1 MKIIKIL
8 NNNAVIAADSSLH
21 EQVMMGKGLAFQKRV
36 GEEVDAERVEKV
48 FSLQGS
54 ALNARLSELLA
65 EIPLDVL
72 TTTEKIIELAQT
84 RLGEKLGNNLY
95 IALTDHC
102 HFALERFKQGI
113 SLPNGLLWEIKRV
126 YHREFAVSLE
136 ALDIIEQR
144 LGVRLPEDEAGYI
157 AQHLV
162 KGQLRGEMSE
172 VVQITKIIQQIMHI
186 VKYQLRLDYRED
198 TLSYHRFI
206 THLKFFAQ
214 RMLSQSLV
222 QSDDESLHDEVKNL
236 YPQAWRCVMK
246 VEIYIHKNYQ
256 YALTKEEKMFLAIHI
271 ERVRKETLT
280 HRNSSSVD

>member
-8 NNNAVIAADSSLH
+8 NNNAVIAVDESLH
-21 EQVMMGKGLAFQKRV
+21 EQVMMGKGLAFQKRI
-36 GEEVDAERVEKV
+36 GEHLDMQRVEKV
-48 FSLQGS
+48 FSLKGND
-54 ALNARLSELLA
+54 LNNRLSELLA
-65 EIPLDVL
+65 EIPLEVL
-72 TTTEKIIELAQT
+72 TTTEKILELAES

-113 SLPNGLLWEIKRV
+113 SLPNALLWEIRRV
-126 YHREFAVSLE
+126 YHREFAVSLD

-162 KGQLRGEMSE
+162 KGQLKGEMAE
-172 VVQITKIIQQIMHI
+172 VVQVTRVIQQIMHI

-206 THLKFFAQ
+206 THLKYFAQ
-214 RMLSQSLV
+214 RMLSRSLV
-222 QSDDESLHDEVKNL
+222 RNEDESLHDEVKNA
-236 YPQAWRCVMK
+236 YPLAWQCVQK
-246 VEIYIHKNYQ
+246 VERHIEQQFRYV
-256 YALTKEEKMFLAIHI
+256 LTKEEKMFLAIHI
-271 ERVRKETLT
+271 ERVRKETLAHT
-280 HRNSSSVD
+280 DQDPL

>member
-8 NNNAVIAADSSLH
+8 NNNAVIAVDDSLH

-36 GEEVDAERVEKV
+36 GERLDMSQVEKI
-48 FSLQGS
+48 FSLQGN

-65 EIPLDVL
+65 EIPLEVL
-72 TTTEKIIELAQT
+72 TTTEKIIDLAQS
-84 RLGEKLGNNLY
+84 RLGQQLGNNLY

-102 HFALERFKQGI
+102 HFALERFRQGI
-113 SLPNGLLWEIKRV
+113 SLPNALLWDIKRV

-162 KGQLRGEMSE
+162 KGQLQGEMSE
-172 VVQITKIIQQIMHI
+172 VVQVTRIIQQIMHI

-198 TLSYHRFI
+198 SLSYHRFI

-214 RMLSQSLV
+214 RMLSSKLV
-222 QSDDESLHDEVKNL
+222 RNEDESLHDEVKNL
-236 YPQAWRCVMK
+236 YPQAYQCVLT
-246 VEIYIHKNYQ
+246 VERHIQKNYL
-256 YALTKEEKMFLAIHI
+256 YALTKEEKMFLTIHI
-271 ERVRKETLT
+271 ERVRKETL
-280 HRNSSSVD
+280 NQPAVEGE

>member
-8 NNNAVIAADSSLH
+8 NNNAVIAVDETLH

-36 GEEVDAERVEKV
+36 GELLDVALVEKV
-48 FSLQGS
+48 FSLKNN
-54 ALNARLSELLA
+54 ALNGRLSELLA

-72 TTTEKIIELAQT
+72 TTTEKIIDLAEA
-84 RLGEKLGNNLY
+84 RLGERLSNNLY

-102 HFALERFKQGI
+102 HFAIERFKQGI
-113 SLPNGLLWEIKRV
+113 SLPNGLLWDIKRV
-126 YHREFAVSLE
+126 YHREFTVSLE

-162 KGQLRGEMSE
+162 KGQLKGEMSE
-172 VVQITKIIQQIMHI
+172 VVQVTKIIQQIMHI

-214 RMLSQSLV
+214 RMLSSKLV
-222 QSDDESLHDEVKNL
+222 RNEDESLHDEVMNS
-236 YPQAWRCVMK
+236 YPQAWKCVQK
-246 VEIYIHKNYQ
+246 VEHHIQQTYG

-271 ERVRKETLT
+271 ERVRKETLNPS
-280 HRNSSSVD
+280 RLQSE